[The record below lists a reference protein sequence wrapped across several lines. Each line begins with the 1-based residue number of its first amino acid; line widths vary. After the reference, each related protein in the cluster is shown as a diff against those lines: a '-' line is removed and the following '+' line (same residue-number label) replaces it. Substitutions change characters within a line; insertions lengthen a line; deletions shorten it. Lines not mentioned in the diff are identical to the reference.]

1 MSAYYDYVEY
11 DDLTGAES
19 RVRLPVARH
28 AVCHRC
34 REASA
39 SWYCRPCQRHLA
51 HREWV
56 AILLFGI
63 PAGLTLIVLAVL
75 MALGVAS

>member
-28 AVCHRC
+28 AACHRC
-34 REASA
+34 RQASA

-51 HREWV
+51 HREWLPILVVGV
-56 AILLFGI
+56 A
-63 PAGLTLIVLAVL
+63 AGMTLIALALVML
-75 MALGVAS
+75 LGVAS